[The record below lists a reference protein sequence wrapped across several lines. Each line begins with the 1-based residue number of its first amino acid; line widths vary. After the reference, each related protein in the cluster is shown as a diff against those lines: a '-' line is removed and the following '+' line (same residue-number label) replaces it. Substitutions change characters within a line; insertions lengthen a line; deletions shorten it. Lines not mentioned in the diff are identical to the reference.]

1 MTLGRVST
9 IACVTDTEC
18 GLDVSETEYRETVA
32 REAAARGEQ

>member
-18 GLDVSETEYRETVA
+18 GLDVSAAEYHATVA
-32 REAAARGEQ
+32 REAAARGER